1 MAKAKPK
8 AKAKKMLRIKQVR
21 SPIGRPPNQHEVLRG
36 LGLRRIHH
44 VVERQDTPAVR
55 GMVAKVPHLVQ
66 LVEDE

>member
-1 MAKAKPK
+1 MAKAEK
-8 AKAKKMLRIKQVR
+8 AKKKMLRIKQVR
-21 SPIGRPPNQHEVLRG
+21 SPIGRPRNQHEALRG
-36 LGLRRIHH
+36 LGLRRIHQ